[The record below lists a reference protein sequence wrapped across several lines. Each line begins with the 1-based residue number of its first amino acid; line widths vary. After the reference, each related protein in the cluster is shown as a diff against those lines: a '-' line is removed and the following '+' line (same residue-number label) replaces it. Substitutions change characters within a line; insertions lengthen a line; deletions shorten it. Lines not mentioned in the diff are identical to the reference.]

1 MPHLAP
7 LMWKLWEVAVSPVLL
22 SCTFEARVGVLMT
35 RGLSDIPV
43 GLENC
48 KNLVTSKAV
57 PTMQVQVVG
66 LLFGR

>member
-7 LMWKLWEVAVSPVLL
+7 LMWKLWKVAVSPVLL

-43 GLENC
+43 GLENG